1 MKNPVVTMGC
11 GGFRVEGERDPTV
24 RVPNPYLKCVSFI
37 GEAASEDSA
46 GIHGELCATGFFVSV
61 PFPSEHLPQRAF
73 YFVTAAH
80 VAKELS
86 DKPIYFLV
94 NKKGGG
100 VTGISNLLDSQWWLH
115 PTDRTTDVAVLPV
128 GFEKDADIAAIA
140 LVDFVGA
147 DDFSSQAVGVGDEVF
162 ITGLFTGVT
171 SEDRLAPIVR
181 QGNVAMLPDEQI
193 QTDLGYAD
201 VHLIEARSIG
211 GLSGSPVFVRP
222 SVTIEVDSQSGPARL
237 DASSRPKLFGLT
249 HGHWAIRES
258 DINKPQID
266 HDRQRGVNYGVAIVV
281 PAAKIREIIKR
292 PELEE
297 LRQLQEDLLKKRS
310 IPGMDSAKA
319 DKQPPVLTKE
329 DFEAALKKA
338 SRKIEPGNK

>member
-1 MKNPVVTMGC
+1 MGC
-11 GGFRVEGERDPTV
+11 GGFRVEGGHDSTV
-24 RVPNPYLKCVSFI
+24 RVPIPYLKCVGFI

-46 GIHGELCATGFFVSV
+46 GIHGELCATGFFVSA
-61 PFPSEHLPQRAF
+61 PLPSRHLPQRTL

-80 VAKELS
+80 VAKDLS

-100 VTGISNLLDSQWWLH
+100 VTGINNMMHSNWWVH
-115 PTDRTTDVAVLPV
+115 PTDKTADVALLPV
-128 GFEKDADIAAIA
+128 GFQNDVDITAIA

-147 DDFSSQAVGVGDEVF
+147 EDFSSQAIGVGDEVF
-162 ITGLFTGVT
+162 ITGLFTVVT
-171 SEDRLAPIVR
+171 SADRLMPIVR
-181 QGNVAMLPDEQI
+181 HGNIAMLPREQI
-193 QTDLGYAD
+193 QTDLGFAD

-222 SVTIEVDSQSGPARL
+222 SVTIEVDSESGPAKL
-237 DASSRPKLFGLT
+237 AASTRPKLFGLT
-249 HGHWAIRES
+249 HGHWAIKES

-281 PAAKIREIIKR
+281 PAAKILEIIDR
-292 PELEE
+292 PELRED
-297 LRQLQEDLLKKRS
+297 RQLQEDALKRKS

-319 DKQPPVLTKE
+319 EKREPILTKAE
-329 DFEAALKKA
+329 FETALKKA
-338 SRKIEPGNK
+338 SRKVRPKRA